1 MAPPCLTPATGLRY
15 ASDMRELKNKVVVI
29 TGGASGIGRAL
40 ADRFAAEGSKIVLAD
55 IEAKALEEA
64 AAELRAGGATVLAVP
79 TDVSKPEQV
88 QALCDRTLAEFGRV
102 DVVCNNAGVAVS
114 GPTWEHSLEDWQW
127 VLGVNLWG
135 VIHGVR
141 TFVPVLLRQ
150 GGEGHIVN
158 TGSVAGLASGP
169 LMSVYNVTKHG
180 VVTLSETLQ
189 KDLALLGSTIKVS
202 VLCPG
207 FVRTRILDADRNR
220 PASLRTSATPQH
232 DPEMEGRA
240 RAAIAAGLPPAE
252 AAAQVVD
259 AVKNER
265 FYVLTHSE
273 FAPWIQE
280 RMEDIL
286 EGRNPSPA
294 LVLA

>member
-1 MAPPCLTPATGLRY
+1 
-15 ASDMRELKNKVVVI
+15 MRELKDRVVVI

-40 ADRFAAEGSKIVLAD
+40 ADRFAAEGSRIVLAD
-55 IEAKALEEA
+55 IEPKALAEA
-64 AAELRAGGATVLAVP
+64 AAELRADGATVLAVP
-79 TDVSKPEQV
+79 TDVSRPEQV

-102 DVVCNNAGVAVS
+102 DVLCNNAGVAVS

-141 TFVPVLLRQ
+141 TFVPVMLRQ

-158 TGSVAGLASGP
+158 TGSVAGLTSSP
-169 LMSVYNVTKHG
+169 FMSAYNVTKHA
-180 VVTLSETLQ
+180 VVTLSETMQ
-189 KDLALLGSTIKVS
+189 KDFGLLGAPIKVS

-207 FVRTRILDADRNR
+207 FVQTRILDAERNR
-220 PASLRTSATPQH
+220 PASLQNATPAQH
-232 DPEMEGRA
+232 DPHMEEMA

-259 AVKNER
+259 AIKNER
-265 FYVLTHSE
+265 FYVLTHPQ
-273 FAPWIQE
+273 FAPHIRE
-280 RMEDIL
+280 RMEDII
-286 EGRNPSPA
+286 EGRNPTPA
-294 LVLA
+294 LVLT

>member
-1 MAPPCLTPATGLRY
+1 
-15 ASDMRELKNKVVVI
+15 MRELKNKVVVI

-40 ADRFAAEGSKIVLAD
+40 ADRFAAEGAKIVLAD
-55 IEAKALEEA
+55 IEPKALEEA
-64 AAELRAGGATVLAVP
+64 AVELRAGGTMVLAVP
-79 TDVSKPEQV
+79 TDVSKREQV

-114 GPTWEHSLEDWQW
+114 GPAWEQTVADWEW

-141 TFVPVLLRQ
+141 TFVPVMLRQ

-158 TGSVAGLASGP
+158 TGSVSGLTSSP
-169 LMSVYNVTKHG
+169 FMSVYNVTKHA
-180 VVTLSETLQ
+180 VVTLSETMQ
-189 KDLALLGSTIKVS
+189 KDLELLGAPIKVS

-207 FVRTRILDADRNR
+207 FVRTRILDAERNR
-220 PASLRTSATPQH
+220 PASLQNSTPAQH
-232 DPEMEGRA
+232 DPHMEEMA

-265 FYVLTHSE
+265 FYVLTHPE
-273 FAPWIQE
+273 LAPFIRE

-286 EGRNPSPA
+286 EGRNPSPT

>member
-1 MAPPCLTPATGLRY
+1 
-15 ASDMRELKNKVVVI
+15 MRELKDKVVVI

-55 IEAKALEEA
+55 IEPKPLEEA
-64 AAELRAGGATVLAVP
+64 AAALRAGGATVLAGA

-88 QALCDRTLAEFGRV
+88 QALCDRTVAQIGRV
-102 DVVCNNAGVAVS
+102 DVGCTTAGVAVS
-114 GPTWEHSLEDWQW
+114 GPAWEHTLADWEW

-141 TFVPVLLRQ
+141 TFVPVMLRQ

-158 TGSVAGLASGP
+158 TGSIAGLASGP

-189 KDLALLGSTIKVS
+189 KDLALLGSAIKVS
-202 VLCPG
+202 GPG
-207 FVRTRILDADRNR
+207 RGSGRPRRRDADGTR
-220 PASLRTSATPQH
+220 PASRRPPATPRPA
-232 DPEMEGRA
+232 PEMGEGPG
-240 RAAIAAGLPPAE
+240 AAIAAGLPPAE

-265 FYVLTHSE
+265 FY
-273 FAPWIQE
+273 
-280 RMEDIL
+280 
-286 EGRNPSPA
+286 
-294 LVLA
+294 

>member
-1 MAPPCLTPATGLRY
+1 
-15 ASDMRELKNKVVVI
+15 MRELKNKVVVV

-40 ADRFAAEGSKIVLAD
+40 AERFAAERAKIVLAD
-55 IEAKALEEA
+55 IEPRALDEA
-64 AAELRAGGATVLAVP
+64 AAALRAGGTTVLAVP

-88 QALCDRTLAEFGRV
+88 QALCDRTIAEFGRV

-114 GPTWEHSLEDWQW
+114 GHAWEHTLADWEW

-141 TFVPVLLRQ
+141 TFVPVMLRQ

-158 TGSVAGLASGP
+158 TGSVAGLTSNP
-169 LMSVYNVTKHG
+169 FMSIYNVTKHA
-180 VVTLSETLQ
+180 VVPLSEPLH
-189 KDLALLGSTIKVS
+189 KDLGLLGVPIKVS

-207 FVRTRILDADRNR
+207 FVRTRILEADRNR
-220 PASLRTSATPQH
+220 PANLRETAVARH
-232 DPEMEGRA
+232 DPQLEEMA
-240 RAAIAAGLPPAE
+240 REAIATGLPPAE

-265 FYVLTHSE
+265 FYVLTHPE
-273 FAPWIQE
+273 LAPRVRE
-280 RMEDIL
+280 RMEELL
-286 EGRNPSPA
+286 EGRNPSQA
-294 LVLA
+294 LTLA

>member
-1 MAPPCLTPATGLRY
+1 
-15 ASDMRELKNKVVVI
+15 MRELKDKVVVI

-55 IEAKALEEA
+55 VEPKPLEEA
-64 AAELRAGGATVLAVP
+64 AAALRAGGTTVLAVP

-88 QALCDRTLAEFGRV
+88 QALCDRTVAEFGRV

-114 GPTWEHSLEDWQW
+114 GHAWEHTLADWEW

-141 TFVPVLLRQ
+141 TFVPVMLRQ
-150 GGEGHIVN
+150 GDEGHIVN
-158 TGSVAGLASGP
+158 TGSVAGLTSNP
-169 LMSVYNVTKHG
+169 FMSIYNVTKHA
-180 VVTLSETLQ
+180 VVTLSETLH
-189 KDLALLGSTIKVS
+189 KDLGLLGVPIKVS

-220 PASLRTSATPQH
+220 PANLRDTVVLQH
-232 DPEMEGRA
+232 DPQLEEMVRA
-240 RAAIAAGLPPAE
+240 SIAAGLPPAE

-259 AVKNER
+259 AVKTER
-265 FYVLTHSE
+265 FYVLTHPELS
-273 FAPWIQE
+273 PHVRE

-294 LVLA
+294 LI

>member
-1 MAPPCLTPATGLRY
+1 
-15 ASDMRELKNKVVVI
+15 MRELKDRVVVI

-55 IEAKALEEA
+55 IEPKALEEA

-79 TDVSKPEQV
+79 TDVSRAEQV
-88 QALCDRTLAEFGRV
+88 QALCHRTVAEFGRV

-114 GPTWEHSLEDWQW
+114 GLAWEQTVADWEW

-141 TFVPVLLRQ
+141 TFVPVMLRQ

-158 TGSVAGLASGP
+158 TGSIAGVTSAP
-169 LMSVYNVTKHG
+169 FMSVYNVTKHA
-180 VVTLSETLQ
+180 VVTLSETMQ
-189 KDLALLGSTIKVS
+189 KDFGLLGAPIKVS

-207 FVRTRILDADRNR
+207 FVKTRIMDAERNR
-220 PASLRTSATPQH
+220 PASLQNSTPAQH
-232 DPEMEGRA
+232 DPHMEEMA

-259 AVKNER
+259 AVKKER
-265 FYVLTHSE
+265 FYVLTHPK
-273 FAPWIQE
+273 FAADIRE
-280 RMEDIL
+280 RMEDII
-286 EGRNPSPA
+286 EGRNPKPA
-294 LVLA
+294 LVLT